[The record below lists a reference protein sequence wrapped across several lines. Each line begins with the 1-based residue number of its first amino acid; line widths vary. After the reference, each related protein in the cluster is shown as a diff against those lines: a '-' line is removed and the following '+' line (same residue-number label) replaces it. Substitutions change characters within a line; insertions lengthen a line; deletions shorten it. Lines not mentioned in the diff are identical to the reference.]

1 MAQVKKFQKGG
12 GLYLDGKQLTDE
24 QINAAMDT
32 LSAEDKYTWSKS
44 IERARAGER
53 VDLNELS
60 NSVTG
65 GDFSHVLNER
75 QQRKNESGN
84 LNRRQ
89 RNRHATWGTNIDS
102 TNRGIANGIA
112 ALKSQL
118 NVPAK
123 EEASNTTALRIG
135 SGWQEYN
142 NDGNA
147 VRGPQGMTN
156 EEIIRD
162 AFAYMAGDENYRK
175 GFTTDK
181 YGADLNGLLN
191 WYQQGYDVEGLIK
204 RWNTK
209 NGKDLSKEDIEV
221 LGALGF
227 SRDSVP
233 TSELKMDDSWTGN
246 RDAADRNNVFFTK
259 DEDGNWLIHGNEDYT
274 KNTWYGGGLDFLSG
288 TEFENGGIYNGRL
301 FTREQIEQNH
311 KDLDNSFAGWMG
323 ARSASDWRNWYDQ
336 ANASGVRF
344 SGDRI
349 SMGGSTDDYGIF
361 GTRFNPNESYNENWS
376 KYFESLNSNNPY
388 DIADVSG
395 GYSNLNGREVMAYVD
410 PNNSYDSLGIRGV
423 KYAVRNADGTY
434 QTYDSEDALR
444 ARTGLVSA
452 NLPYGMSPREF
463 QTSTWENIGK
473 GRYYLSHELNTSGNQ
488 QNVILRDKE
497 GQYFLAAKDPNGKHL
512 NPRLIKNQV
521 LLQQILANPENY
533 NNKDLEKLLKRE
545 NGGIIKKELPTF
557 QYGGNLGKSKT
568 TSKQVSSENLRTDI
582 TTTHQ
587 TNGEDGGLTKAEKL
601 QIAAAIGDLAG
612 VGMSFI
618 PGAGNIAS
626 AATGLTATGTR
637 LVADIKKDGFQG
649 KDAWAALGGATLD
662 LASLVP
668 GLGAGAKTTKAIKA
682 IKAAST
688 PILKALSI
696 AGAVNGVSA
705 LKRIMSGEK
714 ATSEDITAIISGLS
728 SGIVAG
734 KQLKDSIGNA
744 KLAKELEAK
753 SLAGQTTISKP
764 TAEIGGKKMEIE
776 VKALEGKTMN
786 QVEEMLKK
794 KVQAELGDK
803 FKEGEHDVDLLS
815 KFGINKSTSR
825 NFSVKNLFKKGE
837 KALTTSETPS
847 FSPTEAQ
854 TPHSTLRYMLSPKLR
869 RQQLG
874 YDWGYWQKSGNLG
887 LITSQELNAA
897 NAAVAAKNATWAQQ
911 ALSRQTIENPQAFWN
926 NNIILSETA
935 PVSGVYFGG
944 NRYFRNAS
952 DFTTRGL
959 NDIEVSPQPGRS
971 GNLLKPIDDNPS
983 TDQIRRRQA
992 IREFRE
998 KNPRTKQTMAI
1009 QVVSQP
1015 EVPNPFKTQDRIEL
1029 PTFVPK
1035 NTEQLPVVSQRG
1047 LISSTV
1053 PELSNNEIASI
1064 RSLVANNPKLEND
1077 ELYSYIAQYLV
1088 SKGYKPTPELL
1099 EALVSL
1105 GKYRGL
1111 FQKGGKIQKA
1121 QGGLSMM
1128 NIIKNSGLTLDLN
1141 ASPTLSTK
1149 PTNNSSINEDGIIQ
1163 SNVVSQMLAQQKQP
1177 IKAFNPTTNYA
1188 VDHAAQG
1195 SNPTYA
1201 TKYIEIPEIE
1211 ASIATAEQSK
1221 KTPAQTTGNPVGTR
1235 SQFGKN
1241 VLPALPAV
1249 TSIVGKAT
1257 SGIRATNQQLQLAKD
1272 TYNSTLRNLEQ
1283 NVPEHYQQYT
1293 EAGIDSDLSNVANKI
1308 TSQANKAMYNDPTL
1322 NEAVRMQ
1329 GAEKVSHLYAQGF
1342 DQKRKM
1348 FQNWLDKDNELRRN
1362 YALQRTA
1369 VENANRQRIAQ
1380 ADAYLNQQ
1388 KGAAIAQKHGIY
1400 QGVMQDMGSL
1410 LSIPKQSTLSQ
1421 EQMDATRDFNKWKA
1435 DKQSMYQSGINS
1447 GSIASGTSFDSWL
1460 SGNQGYLDELYA
1472 YQDKIAGIASK
1483 LKYLNFLKSGGT
1495 VSRHRPEA
1503 EQIRINQQKIVAD
1516 AIKQLSKQSFEFLKM
1531 ALS

>member
-118 NVPAK
+118 TTPTK
-123 EEASNTTALRIG
+123 EETSNTTALRIG
-135 SGWQEYN
+135 SGWQTYDK
-142 NDGNA
+142 DGNA
-147 VRGPQGMTN
+147 IRGPQGMTN

-162 AFAYMAGDENYRK
+162 AFAYMAGDEDYRK

-191 WYQQGYDVEGLIK
+191 WYQQGYDVNGLIN
-204 RWNTK
+204 RLNTN
-209 NGKDLSKEDIEV
+209 NGKDLSQEDIEV

-259 DEDGNWLIHGNEDYT
+259 DENGNWLIHGNEDYT
-274 KNTWYGGGLDFLSG
+274 KNTWYGGGLDFLAG
-288 TEFENGGIYNGRL
+288 TAFENGGIYNGRL

-361 GTRFNPNESYNENWS
+361 STRFNPNESYNENWS
-376 KYFESLNSNNPY
+376 KYFESLGSKNPY
-388 DIADVSG
+388 DIADLSG

-410 PNNSYDSLGIRGV
+410 PSNSYDSLGIRGV

-444 ARTGLVSA
+444 AGTGLVSA
-452 NLPYGMSPREF
+452 NLPYGISPREF

-545 NGGIIKKELPTF
+545 NGGIIKKEFPTF

-668 GLGAGAKTTKAIKA
+668 GLGAGAKTTKAVKA

-753 SLAGQTTISKP
+753 SLAGQTAISKP
-764 TAEIGGKKMEIE
+764 TAEIGGKKIEIE

-803 FKEGEHDVDLLS
+803 FKEGEHDVDLLA
-815 KFGINKSTSR
+815 KFGIDKSTSR

-837 KALTTSETPS
+837 KALTTLETPS

-887 LITSQELNAA
+887 LLTSQELNAA
-897 NAAVAAKNATWAQQ
+897 NAAVAAKNATLAQQ

-926 NNIILSETA
+926 NNIVLSEAT

-959 NDIEVSPQPGRS
+959 NDVEVSPQPGRA
-971 GNLLKPIDDNPS
+971 GNLLKQIDDTPS
-983 TDQIRRRQA
+983 ADQLRRRQA

-998 KNPRTKQTMAI
+998 KNPRIKQTMAI

-1035 NTEQLPVVSQRG
+1035 NNEQLPVVSQRG
-1047 LISSTV
+1047 LVNPTV

-1064 RSLVANNPKLEND
+1064 RSLVANNPKIGND

-1121 QGGLSMM
+1121 QPGSTIKLPQYVETIEDD
-1128 NIIKNSGLTLDLN
+1128 IIEPSLESEINKHFTGDAKTTALGHLNDAIYN
-1141 ASPTLSTK
+1141 ASIGT
-1149 PTNNSSINEDGIIQ
+1149 
-1163 SNVVSQMLAQQKQP
+1163 
-1177 IKAFNPTTNYA
+1177 
-1188 VDHAAQG
+1188 
-1195 SNPTYA
+1195 
-1201 TKYIEIPEIE
+1201 PELE
-1211 ASIATAEQSK
+1211 ASIVTAERSE
-1221 KTPAQTTGNPVGTR
+1221 KTPAQTIGNP
-1235 SQFGKN
+1235 FGKASKFGQN

-1249 TSIVGKAT
+1249 ASIVGKAT

-1308 TSQANKAMYNDPTL
+1308 TSQANKAIYNDPTL

-1388 KGAAIAQKHGIY
+1388 KGAAIAQKQGIY

-1410 LSIPKQSTLSQ
+1410 LSIPRQSVLSQ
-1421 EQMDATRDFNKWKA
+1421 EQMDATRDFNKWKS
-1435 DKQSMYQSGINS
+1435 DRQNEYQAGVNS
-1447 GSIASGTSFDSWL
+1447 GTITSGTSFDSWL
-1460 SGNQGYLDELYA
+1460 SGNQNYLNELYSR
-1472 YQDKIAGIASK
+1472 QDKMANIASK
-1483 LKYLNFLKSGGT
+1483 LQYLKFLKSGGK
-1495 VSRHRPEA
+1495 VNRHRPEA

>member
-60 NSVTG
+60 NSVAG

-118 NVPAK
+118 NVPVK
-123 EEASNTTALRIG
+123 EEVPETQTLGRG
-135 SGWQEYN
+135 SGWFSFGEDGIYN
-142 NDGNA
+142 E
-147 VRGPQGMTN
+147 GPQNLTN
-156 EEIIRD
+156 EKLIKD
-162 AFAYMAGDENYRK
+162 AFAWLGGDENYRK
-175 GFTTDK
+175 GWTVSGYDNNDT
-181 YGADLNGLLN
+181 LNGLSN
-191 WYQQGYDVEGLIK
+191 WYKGQNADELIGRIK
-204 RWNTK
+204 NNT
-209 NGKDLSKEDIEV
+209 LSEDDYEV
-221 LGALGF
+221 LAALGF
-227 SRDSVP
+227 QKDGNTSVSPDSKK
-233 TSELKMDDSWTGN
+233 SHADWKGN
-246 RDAADRNNVFFTK
+246 ADAASRAGVYFTK
-259 DEDGNWLIHGNEDYT
+259 DKDGNWFLNNTGDSSDYLGQV
-274 KNTWYGGGLDFLSG
+274 WYNGGLDFLSG
-288 TEFENGGIYNGRL
+288 TEFADGMIGADGRL
-301 FTREQIEQNH
+301 YTRADILGGKYQDSRVNAFLSAQNQ
-311 KDLDNSFAGWMG
+311 NG
-323 ARSASDWRNWYDQ
+323 WRNWYDA

-344 SGDRI
+344 TGDRT
-349 SMGGSTDDYGIF
+349 STGGASDNYGVF
-361 GTRFNPNESYNENWS
+361 NTQFNPSTHYNEYWS
-376 KYFESLNSNNPY
+376 DYFSKLGNKPY
-388 DIADVSG
+388 DIADLSNNFG
-395 GYSNLNGREVMAYVD
+395 NLNGRQVIAYVD
-410 PNNSYDSLGIRGV
+410 PSGTKDAMGIRGV
-423 KYAVRNADGTY
+423 KYVVRNADGTY
-434 QTYDSEDALR
+434 SSAYDNEAALMQG
-444 ARTGLVSA
+444 TGLTA
-452 NLPYGMSPREF
+452 PTQWWTPAPGEFNQNL
-463 QTSTWENIGK
+463 WETIGNK
-473 GRYYLSHELNTSGNQ
+473 QYSLAHELNTQGDQ
-488 QNVILRDKE
+488 QNVIMRGKD
-497 GQYFLAAKDPNGKHL
+497 GNWYLARKSGDVHVKPK
-512 NPRLIKNQV
+512 LIKNIE
-521 LLQQILANPENY
+521 LLNQILANPQNYKTSDIENLTEGSGV
-533 NNKDLEKLLKRE
+533 NVSLSRAFARRQD
-545 NGGIIKKELPTF
+545 GGTIPKIKELPKF
-557 QYGGNLGKSKT
+557 QYGGAVAKSNTK
-568 TSKQVSSENLRTDI
+568 SEVKSTEGLRTDI
-582 TTTHQ
+582 TSTHKR
-587 TNGEDGGLTKAEKL
+587 NGSDGGLTKAEKL
-601 QIAAAIGDLAG
+601 QITAAFGDLAG
-612 VGMSFI
+612 IGLSFAPGVGNVA
-618 PGAGNIAS
+618 GAAV
-626 AATGLTATGTR
+626 GLGSTATR
-637 LVADIKKDGFQG
+637 LVADIKKDGFQA
-649 KDAWAALGGATLD
+649 KDAWNAAGGALLD
-662 LASLVP
+662 LATIIP
-668 GLGAGAKTTKAIKA
+668 GLGTGAKTAKAVKA
-682 IKAAST
+682 IKAAAT
-688 PILKALSI
+688 PIMKVLSL
-696 AGAVNGVSA
+696 AGAAQGVA
-705 LKRIMSGEK
+705 AMGKVIRGEEL
-714 ATSEDITAIISGLS
+714 TSEDLTAIISGLGS
-728 SGIVAG
+728 TAIAG

-803 FKEGEHDVDLLS
+803 FKEGEHDVDLLT
-815 KFGINKSTSR
+815 KFGIDKSTSR

-854 TPHSTLRYMLSPKLR
+854 TPHSTLYYMLNPYARLK
-869 RQQLG
+869 QTG
-874 YDWGYWQKSGNLG
+874 FDWGYVQRNGNLG
-887 LITSQELNAA
+887 NVDKKELNAA
-897 NAAVAAKNATWAQQ
+897 FNAVIDGKASLDQIALVKQAGLNPNAFKFQLDGYSSNLNGGWGWPIYGRNRTFDTAVGDELIDPESLRLTNPKTSQQ
-911 ALSRQTIENPQAFWN
+911 YLRPIGENPDV
-926 NNIILSETA
+926 E
-935 PVSGVYFGG
+935 
-944 NRYFRNAS
+944 
-952 DFTTRGL
+952 
-959 NDIEVSPQPGRS
+959 
-971 GNLLKPIDDNPS
+971 NP
-983 TDQIRRRQA
+983 DVIRRRNLIKLRKQLHQA
-992 IREFRE
+992 QPLALPAPSAHAMKVARIV
-998 KNPRTKQTMAI
+998 PRGNSVVTPDVIVPGPWSTTIDPNGMLARQLDLELGYLPRPYSRKGVQMYDLPIGYGKGKYDEAI
-1009 QVVSQP
+1009 Q
-1015 EVPNPFKTQDRIEL
+1015 
-1029 PTFVPK
+1029 
-1035 NTEQLPVVSQRG
+1035 
-1047 LISSTV
+1047 
-1053 PELSNNEIASI
+1053 
-1064 RSLVANNPKLEND
+1064 
-1077 ELYSYIAQYLV
+1077 YL
-1088 SKGYKPTPELL
+1088 
-1099 EALVSL
+1099 A
-1105 GKYRGL
+1105 

-1121 QGGLSMM
+1121 QPGSTIKLPQYIETIEDD
-1128 NIIKNSGLTLDLN
+1128 IIEPSLESEINKHFTGNAKTTALGHLNDAIYN
-1141 ASPTLSTK
+1141 ASIGT
-1149 PTNNSSINEDGIIQ
+1149 
-1163 SNVVSQMLAQQKQP
+1163 
-1177 IKAFNPTTNYA
+1177 
-1188 VDHAAQG
+1188 
-1195 SNPTYA
+1195 
-1201 TKYIEIPEIE
+1201 PELE
-1211 ASIATAEQSK
+1211 ASIVTAERSK

-1388 KGAAIAQKHGIY
+1388 KGAAIAQKQGIY
-1400 QGVMQDMGSL
+1400 QGAMQDMGSL
-1410 LSIPKQSTLSQ
+1410 LAIPRQSVLSQ

-1435 DKQSMYQSGINS
+1435 EKQGLYQSGINS

-1472 YQDKIAGIASK
+1472 HQDKIAGIASK
-1483 LKYLNFLKSGGT
+1483 LKYLNFLKSGGK

>member
-118 NVPAK
+118 NIPIK
-123 EEASNTTALRIG
+123 EEVPETTALRIG
-135 SGWQEYN
+135 SGWQTYDK
-142 NDGNA
+142 DGNA

-191 WYQQGYDVEGLIK
+191 WYQQGYDVNSLIN
-204 RWNTK
+204 RFNT
-209 NGKDLSKEDIEV
+209 NSGKDLSQEDLDV
-221 LGALGF
+221 LKALGF
-227 SRDSVP
+227 SREPVVETP
-233 TSELKMDDSWTGN
+233 SELKMDESWNGN

-259 DEDGNWLIHGNEDYT
+259 DKDGNWLIHGNEDYT
-274 KNTWYGGGLDFLSG
+274 KNTWYGGGLDFLAG
-288 TEFENGGIYNGRL
+288 TAFENGGIYNGRL

-361 GTRFNPNESYNENWS
+361 GTRFNPKDSYNANWS

-410 PNNSYDSLGIRGV
+410 PKNSYDSLGIRGV
-423 KYAVRNADGTY
+423 KYAVRNTDGTY

-444 ARTGLVSA
+444 AGTGLVSA

-637 LVADIKKDGFQG
+637 LIADIKKDGFQG

-668 GLGAGAKTTKAIKA
+668 GLGAGAKTTKAVKA

-959 NDIEVSPQPGRS
+959 NDIEVSQPGRA

-983 TDQIRRRQA
+983 ADQIRRRQA

-1009 QVVSQP
+1009 QVVPQP

-1035 NTEQLPVVSQRG
+1035 NNEQLPVVSQRG
-1047 LISSTV
+1047 LINPTIS
-1053 PELSNNEIASI
+1053 ELSNNEIASI
-1064 RSLVANNPKLEND
+1064 RSLVANNPKIGND

-1088 SKGYKPTPELL
+1088 NKGYKPTPELL

-1121 QGGLSMM
+1121 QPGSKVKLPSYVDVVEESVYEPSLESEINKYFTGDARTEAM
-1128 NIIKNSGLTLDLN
+1128 NQLN
-1141 ASPTLSTK
+1141 DA
-1149 PTNNSSINEDGIIQ
+1149 
-1163 SNVVSQMLAQQKQP
+1163 
-1177 IKAFNPTTNYA
+1177 
-1188 VDHAAQG
+1188 
-1195 SNPTYA
+1195 TYS
-1201 TKYIEIPEIE
+1201 
-1211 ASIATAEQSK
+1211 ASISGEIAPSGITANKPSV
-1221 KTPAQTTGNPVGTR
+1221 TTKSNNPVGHPVGTR

-1241 VLPALPAV
+1241 VIPALPAV
-1249 TSIVGKAT
+1249 TSIVGKAA

-1388 KGAAIAQKHGIY
+1388 KGAAIAQKQGIY

-1410 LSIPKQSTLSQ
+1410 LSIPRQSVLSQ

-1435 DKQSMYQSGINS
+1435 DKQSAYQSGINS

-1460 SGNQGYLDELYA
+1460 SGNQNYLDELYTH
-1472 YQDKIAGIASK
+1472 QDKIAGIASK